1 MGPADAAFE
10 LAPQGGGTQVTWTF
24 ETELG
29 MNPIKR
35 YFGLMLDRLL
45 GADYEAG
52 LTALKALV
60 ESNTETTG

>member
-1 MGPADAAFE
+1 
-10 LAPQGGGTQVTWTF
+10 
-24 ETELG
+24 